1 MMIKSRVTARIVHDK
16 KRNTMAVQLGV
27 MMPHFGTLF
36 SCEQWC
42 NARGIKIANI
52 GEVNRLKYN
61 NMPVQE
67 MF

>member
-1 MMIKSRVTARIVHDK
+1 MLLKVRQTARIVFDK
-16 KRNTMAVQLGV
+16 KRNTMTVQIGV
-27 MMPHFGTLF
+27 TIPHFGSLY
-36 SCEQWC
+36 SCEEWC
-42 NARGIKIANI
+42 DGRGIKITNI